1 MKGDLTVDETGV
13 RTLLNQLADTEPPP
27 ARIDL
32 GAAIAAGRR
41 ARRRRRVRVGGSVLL
56 TAAAAAVAA
65 LLVVPGQRAGLQEAG
80 GGVGPAPFNALV
92 PQASF
97 GWLPRGLQQGGMV
110 PSSPARSLLSAGP
123 ANASIEL
130 VVYHAGTCQL
140 AGRTMTCHAF
150 DIMSAAANRAPDVS
164 GHPAY
169 WLTGPDLDGVY
180 GSGQEA
186 GLAWEYA
193 PGAWSVLD
201 WTDAKVAWPPAGA
214 ERAAV
219 LRVAASVRYGPTAPI
234 KYPFRVSGL
243 PTAWHV
249 AQVDY
254 TVLAGQPVAQNLEL
268 DDGPG
273 GTFGIGTHLADADY
287 LQVSV
292 TQATHGGLS
301 CPQGYRQDVTVDGV
315 AAVLVYSPNSFR
327 LQQLC
332 IPHWG
337 GLQVE
342 ILLSARMNAPAP
354 NPTGPDGVLKYARMM
369 HLLGP
374 DPAHWTANPGL

>member
-1 MKGDLTVDETGV
+1 MKGDRTVDETGV

-41 ARRRRRVRVGGSVLL
+41 GRHWRRGRVGGSVVL

-65 LLVVPGQRAGLQEAG
+65 LLVVPGQRAGLQAAG
-80 GGVGPAPFNALV
+80 GRAGPAPFSALV

-97 GWLPRGLQQGGMV
+97 GWLPRGFQQSGVV
-110 PSSPARSLLSAGP
+110 PSSPARSILSAGP
-123 ANASIEL
+123 PNASIGL
-130 VVYHAGTCQL
+130 VVYRAGTCHL

-150 DIMSAAANRAPDVS
+150 NIMSAAVSRAPDVS
-164 GHPAY
+164 GHTAY
-169 WLTGPDLDGVY
+169 WLNGFGLSVAY
-180 GSGQEA
+180 ESAREA

-193 PGAWSVLD
+193 PDAWSVLD
-201 WTDAKVAWPPAGA
+201 WTDAYAAWPPAGA

-234 KYPFRVSGL
+234 RFPFRISGL
-243 PTAWHV
+243 PTAWHE

-254 TVLAGQPVAQNLEL
+254 TVLAGQPVAQNTEL

-273 GTFGIGTHLADADY
+273 RTFGIGTQLANADY
-287 LQVSV
+287 LELSV
-292 TQATHGGLS
+292 TQVTHGGLS
-301 CPQGYRQDVTVDGV
+301 CPQGYRRDVTVDGV
-315 AAVLVYSPNSFR
+315 AAVLVYSPNS
-327 LQQLC
+327 LNPQQLC

-342 ILLSARMNAPAP
+342 MLLSTPVNAPAP
-354 NPTGPDGVLKYARMM
+354 NPTGPNGVLKYARML

>member
-41 ARRRRRVRVGGSVLL
+41 GRRWRRGRVVGSVVL

-65 LLVVPGQRAGLQEAG
+65 LLVVPGQRAGLQAAG
-80 GGVGPAPFNALV
+80 GRVGPAPFSALV

-97 GWLPRGLQQGGMV
+97 GWLPRGFQQSGEM
-110 PSSPARSLLSAGP
+110 PASPARSLLYATSP
-123 ANASIEL
+123 SASIEL
-130 VVYHAGTCQL
+130 VVYHAGTCHL

-150 DIMSAAANRAPDVS
+150 DIMSAAADRAPDVS
-164 GHPAY
+164 GHTAY
-169 WLTGPDLDGVY
+169 WLTGPNLGGVY
-180 GSGQEA
+180 ESGQEA

-201 WTDAKVAWPPAGA
+201 WTDANVAWPPAGA

-234 KYPFRVSGL
+234 KFPFRLSGL

-273 GTFGIGTHLADADY
+273 GTFGIGTHLANADY
-287 LQVSV
+287 LEVSV
-292 TQATHGGLS
+292 TRVTHGGLS
-301 CPQGYRQDVTVDGV
+301 CQQGYRQDVTVDGV
-315 AAVLVYSPNSFR
+315 AAVLVYSPNT
-327 LQQLC
+327 LNPQQLC

-342 ILLSARMNAPAP
+342 ILLSSRANAPAP
-354 NPTGPDGVLKYARMM
+354 NPTGPDGVLKYARML

-374 DPAHWTANPGL
+374 DPAHWTANPSV

>member
-1 MKGDLTVDETGV
+1 MKGDLTVDEAGV
-13 RTLLNQLADTEPPP
+13 RTLLNQLVDTEPPP
-27 ARIDL
+27 ARMDL

-41 ARRRRRVRVGGSVLL
+41 GRRWRRARAGGSVVLA
-56 TAAAAAVAA
+56 AAAAAVAA
-65 LLVVPGQRAGLQEAG
+65 LLVVPGQQAGLQAAG
-80 GGVGPAPFNALV
+80 GRVGPAPFSALV

-97 GWLPRGLQQGGMV
+97 GWLPRGFQQGGVM
-110 PSSPARSLLSAGP
+110 PSSPARSLLSAESP
-123 ANASIEL
+123 TASIEL
-130 VVYHAGTCQL
+130 AVYRAGTCHL
-140 AGRTMTCHAF
+140 AGRTMTCRAF

-169 WLTGPDLDGVY
+169 WLTGPNLGGVY
-180 GSGQEA
+180 ESGQEA

-193 PGAWSVLD
+193 PDAWSVLD
-201 WTDAKVAWPPAGA
+201 WTDAYAAWPPAGA

-234 KYPFRVSGL
+234 KYPFRFSGL

-249 AQVDY
+249 SQVDY
-254 TVLAGQPVAQNLEL
+254 TLLAGQPVAQSLEL

-273 GTFGIGTHLADADY
+273 RTFGIGTHLANADY
-287 LQVSV
+287 LDVSV
-292 TQATHGGLS
+292 TQVTHGGLS

-315 AAVLVYSPNSFR
+315 AAVLVYSPDSFNP
-327 LQQLC
+327 QQLC
-332 IPHWG
+332 IPHWR

-342 ILLSARMNAPAP
+342 LLLSTRVNAPAP
-354 NPTGPDGVLKYARMM
+354 NPTGPDGVLKYARLL

-374 DPAHWTANPGL
+374 DPAHWTANPLR